1 MLDRIRNL
9 FMDRGGA
16 PAEGAHHSQDE
27 LQLAAAALLVEAAC
41 MDDDF
46 DSEER
51 ATVQRLLAER
61 FGMEASEA
69 GNLVD
74 LAEQKVAESVE
85 LFSFVRTVKDRF
97 DHDERVG
104 LMEMLWEVAYA
115 DGALH
120 DYEAN
125 LLRRLTALIHVRDR
139 ESGQAR
145 KRALAKLGLQG

>member
-61 FGMEASEA
+61 FGMFCNHNTDEVPQLKKTPFITSRIM
-69 GNLVD
+69 LSFIMKFCSFKQI
-74 LAEQKVAESVE
+74 LLP
-85 LFSFVRTVKDRF
+85 LF
-97 DHDERVG
+97 
-104 LMEMLWEVAYA
+104 
-115 DGALH
+115 
-120 DYEAN
+120 
-125 LLRRLTALIHVRDR
+125 
-139 ESGQAR
+139 
-145 KRALAKLGLQG
+145 